1 MQSLAEMWSDYMP
14 ATEDVS
20 AHLKHFLQEND
31 LRAVEVVLL
40 SKGIKTFHGFQQ
52 ELLDPTER
60 QILMEKSVGIYRLLG
75 GPFPRLRQQALK
87 ACFGENSLNRMDQ
100 DEYSIQN
107 YVGGCSDH
115 ATGLQRS
122 FGPAFN
128 KARLAG
134 LGRQVSESLECLARS
149 HELARASLK
158 SKVEAY
164 AAIYCKKADAANG
177 VAWEEIKAA
186 HRACRDSIFWGLANL
201 CYGVESQDAMSEAY
215 KSIAQGVWCEEDIVD
230 FFSTT
235 YVQIMMELAGGPK
248 KSGVVVSKCAAK
260 VMASQGQ
267 HADEADAG
275 LHAPS
280 AGCQGSSS
288 PALKLV
294 TLLKWRRFCM
304 LLQKVQVDTEAEGT
318 KASTRC
324 SSACVSSSG
333 FSLQGK
339 CEDKPQTENVT
350 DMLSAL
356 NGRVLR
362 LEQDK
367 PQSENVTDLLPE
379 LTERLLRLEREFL
392 FLKAQHCMNQALSDD
407 ECW

>member
-1 MQSLAEMWSDYMP
+1 MQSLAGMWSDYMP

-20 AHLKHFLQEND
+20 EDLKHFLREND

-60 QILMEKSVGIYRLLG
+60 QILMEKSVGMYRLLG
-75 GPFPRLRQQALK
+75 GPFPRFRQQALK
-87 ACFGENSLNRMDQ
+87 ACFGDNSLNGMDQ

-107 YVGGCSDH
+107 HVGGCSDH

-158 SKVEAY
+158 FKIDAY
-164 AAIYCKKADAANG
+164 AAIFCKKDDAADG
-177 VAWEEIKAA
+177 VAWEAIKAA

-215 KSIAQGVWCEEDIVD
+215 KSIAHGVWCEEDIVD
-230 FFSTT
+230 FFSKT
-235 YVQIMMELAGGPK
+235 YVEIMMELAGGPK

-288 PALKLV
+288 PE
-294 TLLKWRRFCM
+294 
-304 LLQKVQVDTEAEGT
+304 QEVQVDTETEGT

-339 CEDKPQTENVT
+339 CEDTPQTENVT

-367 PQSENVTDLLPE
+367 PQCENVTHLPQE
-379 LTERLLRLEREFL
+379 LTERLLSLERELL
-392 FLKAQHCMNQALSDD
+392 FLKAQHCMNQALSGG
-407 ECW
+407 EYW

>member
-40 SKGIKTFHGFQQ
+40 SKGIKTYHGFQQ
-52 ELLDPTER
+52 ELLDSTER

-87 ACFGENSLNRMDQ
+87 ACFGENSLNHMDQ

-107 YVGGCSDH
+107 YVGGCSDY
-115 ATGLQRS
+115 ATDLQRS

-128 KARLAG
+128 RARLAG
-134 LGRQVSESLECLARS
+134 LGRQVSESLDCLARS

-158 SKVEAY
+158 CAIDAY
-164 AAIYCKKADAANG
+164 AAIYCKKGDAAND
-177 VAWEEIKAA
+177 VAWEAIKGA
-186 HRACRDSIFWGLANL
+186 HRACRDNIFWGLANL

-215 KSIAQGVWCEEDIVD
+215 KSIAHGVWCKEDIVD
-230 FFSTT
+230 FFSKT
-235 YVQIMMELAGGPK
+235 YVDILTGLAGGPK

-260 VMASQGQ
+260 VMAGQGQ
-267 HADEADAG
+267 HEDGADAG

-280 AGCQGSSS
+280 AVCQGSSS

-294 TLLKWRRFCM
+294 TVLKWRRLFM
-304 LLQKVQVDTEAEGT
+304 LLQKFHVDTEAEGT

-324 SSACVSSSG
+324 SSAFVSSSG
-333 FSLQGK
+333 FSVQGK

-367 PQSENVTDLLPE
+367 PQSENVTDLLSQ
-379 LTERLLRLEREFL
+379 LTERLLSLEREFV
-392 FLKAQHCMNQALSDD
+392 FHRAQHCVNQGLSDD
-407 ECW
+407 EFW